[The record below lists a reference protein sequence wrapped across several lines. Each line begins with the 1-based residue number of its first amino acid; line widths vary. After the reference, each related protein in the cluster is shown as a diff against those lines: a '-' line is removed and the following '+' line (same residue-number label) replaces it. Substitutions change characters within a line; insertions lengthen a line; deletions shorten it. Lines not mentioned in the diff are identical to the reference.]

1 MDNVISKASDIIRG
15 HANELFGINE
25 ELAIE
30 RIEICEACP
39 ICVQSA
45 FGPMC
50 DHDKWIHPET
60 EDVLL
65 FPKDGYVRGCGC
77 RLSAK
82 TTLRD
87 NHCIINKW

>member
-1 MDNVISKASDIIRG
+1 
-15 HANELFGINE
+15 
-25 ELAIE
+25 
-30 RIEICEACP
+30 
-39 ICVQSA
+39 
-45 FGPMC
+45 MC
-50 DHDKWIHPET
+50 DHDKWINPET

-82 TTLRD
+82 ATLKD